1 MTNLTRL
8 DNIIAYSFPFGR
20 THFGIIKHQFG
31 LVNAIYFIIG
41 TCFSKFYR
49 QAYLRSYYWG
59 LEEIWLNISFDHLK
73 DHPFQINLSAW
84 RAERGADTGIFNNQ
98 EDTCECPACTYQI
111 SIND

>member
-49 QAYLRSYYWG
+49 QAYLRSY
-59 LEEIWLNISFDHLK
+59 
-73 DHPFQINLSAW
+73 
-84 RAERGADTGIFNNQ
+84 
-98 EDTCECPACTYQI
+98 
-111 SIND
+111 